1 MDIRDIGTPITASQR
16 RSYRET
22 PDNSFYETYQAAF
35 QAQNAKDT
43 GEATRNESPALERIL
58 GTTHTELSA
67 MRGVS
72 TESQAVYA
80 AVLNKAYSSGDI
92 GNSRQFLATLSALEM
107 DAVRRNHSLA
117 EPIDSASLSEE
128 GAANLLLPEGYS
140 VDLNHDGIDEVGA
153 ARTAH
158 FPPRDAPAAFK
169 EAWFQTTA
177 SMDEGSVMTY
187 GLMMHGA
194 IYGMQIDGKSQGPLH
209 RADSMDSY
217 RRIVG
222 DYLASLETQKG
233 FLAVGQYERDKDF
246 FTRLQTFLATGG

>member
-1 MDIRDIGTPITASQR
+1 MDIRDIGMPITASQR

-22 PDNSFYETYQAAF
+22 PDNSFYETYQTAF

-177 SMDEGSVMTY
+177 NMDEGSVMTY

-222 DYLASLETQKG
+222 DYLASLEPQKG
-233 FLAVGQYERDKDF
+233 FLADGQYERDKDF
-246 FTRLQTFLATGG
+246 FTRLQTFLTTGG